1 MSVKPLWYVH
11 EEPRRQYPE
20 LVPPSAEVVEYGKSP
35 IEPDL
40 ERRARGHRASD
51 AGAAGSTGP
60 ASVATAI
67 ARAEAALQDAVG
79 RMELADPVLPAVLPF
94 LAPALQPVKAAE
106 ILGRWRLRQIDGE
119 DLDDEP
125 WPLGRDAAPNSD
137 VYDTDDR
144 RGAHWRP
151 AEVDF
156 LDRDPTEYTRRL
168 MVPITVAVNTQFLAA
183 SADAT
188 NVALSVTARDL
199 LSEVRPGVE
208 ASLADSIRADDP
220 WRDTFLLWLLV
231 RRPLALEELHP
242 LVFAAAARYGTLASR
257 MAGIVY
263 GTAAP
268 FDRQPLVS
276 ATAHLGLA
284 LWKLD
289 YRPTLLPGIV
299 AFVRAN
305 RRDDGGFG
313 DPGQPSDV
321 LTTLAAAELLS
332 TLDPHWDPRPTAE
345 WFAAN
350 QEPAGWWR
358 ALDPEV
364 PWLTAEVLD
373 WLRRSTA
380 TFEARFGWP
389 EYQKLDRDRKTGIP
403 GYAAFDRLIR
413 ALSELDG
420 FRSGLVELAFIDL
433 AHFKKFNE
441 DLGQDRGDDVL
452 RFFAQSI
459 AAIPASLAIRDGGDE
474 FILVGA
480 PTATTLND
488 GIAAFR
494 AEWPRRFA
502 AEFGQEAPA
511 VAPRIIVAPATGGT
525 IRGVREELGR
535 LITRVKGAFKEPGPE
550 GVMLDVDEARAIA
563 RTVPAA

>member
-1 MSVKPLWYVH
+1 
-11 EEPRRQYPE
+11 
-20 LVPPSAEVVEYGKSP
+20 
-35 IEPDL
+35 
-40 ERRARGHRASD
+40 
-51 AGAAGSTGP
+51 
-60 ASVATAI
+60 
-67 ARAEAALQDAVG
+67 
-79 RMELADPVLPAVLPF
+79 
-94 LAPALQPVKAAE
+94 
-106 ILGRWRLRQIDGE
+106 
-119 DLDDEP
+119 
-125 WPLGRDAAPNSD
+125 
-137 VYDTDDR
+137 
-144 RGAHWRP
+144 
-151 AEVDF
+151 
-156 LDRDPTEYTRRL
+156 
-168 MVPITVAVNTQFLAA
+168 
-183 SADAT
+183 
-188 NVALSVTARDL
+188 
-199 LSEVRPGVE
+199 
-208 ASLADSIRADDP
+208 
-220 WRDTFLLWLLV
+220 
-231 RRPLALEELHP
+231 
-242 LVFAAAARYGTLASR
+242 
-257 MAGIVY
+257 VY

-345 WFAAN
+345 WFAAT

-358 ALDPEV
+358 AFDPEV
-364 PWLTAEVLD
+364 PWLTAEILD

-389 EYQKLDRDRKTGIP
+389 VYQKLDRDRKTGIP

-480 PTATTLND
+480 PTAATLAD

-502 AEFGQEAPA
+502 AEFGPEAPA

-525 IRGVREELGR
+525 IREAREELGR
-535 LITRVKGAFKEPGPE
+535 LITRVKEAFKEPGPE
-550 GVMLDVDEARAIA
+550 GVLLDVAEARAIA
-563 RTVPAA
+563 RETRV